1 MKIRKNQATLI
12 RSISQLK
19 KEDYSK
25 NPELNAIY
33 QRLFNA
39 RKQFAQIYEKNIKA
53 VMQISSLDL
62 TMQHETE
69 KILDIS
75 RNIAKAAAAIYG
87 TSTDTDST
95 DKQQNNQHEALS
107 NTIINIA
114 SDSEDVYQKI
124 VECQNELTDIRSLS
138 SDTIDSSRKMQNDMD
153 NLFGIINRMSEV
165 ITGIDTISLQTNLL
179 ALNASI
185 EAARA
190 GEAGRGFAVVANEI
204 RELAVETQKLT
215 GDMGEF
221 VSEIK
226 TASQQSIKSSSET
239 IDSLSTM
246 TDKINHIWELNQINQ
261 TSVSNVNS
269 SIGSITALSEE
280 ISSSMNEMENQ
291 LRDST
296 DFMQTVSH
304 ELRVA
309 TEPVVDIEKTLDD
322 TVKQMGAMSDDAFF
336 HMENSEFAKYVQN
349 AVSAHKT
356 WLHNLEN
363 MVKNRSIIPLQL
375 DSSKCGFGHFYHS
388 LTPNIPSVRPIW
400 DALGNK
406 HDRFHRFGAEAI
418 QALNNGD
425 YAEAEHIF
433 NEAEIYSRELIS
445 DMNRMLQIADS

>member
-25 NPELNAIY
+25 TPELNAIY
-33 QRLFNA
+33 QRLSNA
-39 RKQFAQIYEKNIKA
+39 RKQFAEIFEKNIKA

-62 TMQHETE
+62 TMQHETD
-69 KILDIS
+69 KIVDIAH
-75 RNIAKAAAAIYG
+75 NIAKAAEAIYG
-87 TSTDTDST
+87 TSDNAADYN
-95 DKQQNNQHEALS
+95 KQQNNQHEALS

-124 VECQNELTDIRSLS
+124 AECQNELTDIRSLS
-138 SDTIDSSRKMQNDMD
+138 SDTINSSRKMQKDMD
-153 NLFGIINRMSEV
+153 NLFEIINRMNEV

-204 RELAVETQKLT
+204 RELAVETQSLT
-215 GDMGEF
+215 GSMSEF

-226 TASQQSIKSSSET
+226 TASQQSLKSSTET
-239 IDSLSTM
+239 IDSLSSM
-246 TDKINHIWELNQINQ
+246 TDKINHIWELNHINQ
-261 TSVSNVNS
+261 NSVSNVNS
-269 SIGSITALSEE
+269 SISSITALSEE

-296 DFMQTVSH
+296 DFMQTVSK

-309 TEPVVDIEKTLDD
+309 AEPVVEIEKTLDD
-322 TVKQMGAMSDDAFF
+322 AVKQMGSMSDDAFF
-336 HMENSEFAKYVQN
+336 HLENNEFAKYVQS

-356 WLHNLEN
+356 WLRNLEN

-375 DSSKCGFGHFYHS
+375 DASKCGFGHFYHS

-400 DALGNK
+400 DSLGNK
-406 HDRFHRFGAEAI
+406 HERFHRFGAEAI
-418 QALNNGD
+418 QAINKENF
-425 YAEAEHIF
+425 AEAEHIY

-445 DMNRMLQIADS
+445 DMNRMLQIAES